1 MIIYK
6 LNFTIL
12 KQILVIKFA
21 KERIMLDFAK
31 EKSLWDNIR
40 TSEDFAR
47 HREEIAKKYED
58 SFKIAPSAHTVEEIL
73 GKDDHGKWARSLN
86 QLQSSALMSLI
97 YPDND
102 EYYDNLLRI
111 IWAYLD
117 TYTWAPL
124 GHYNGYYD
132 RTPDDYDIGLIDI
145 FASSVAFSLAEI
157 KNLFSDRL
165 PQLIKDRISAELRR
179 RTIEPFVNRK
189 YFWEK
194 HPNNWSSVCA
204 GGVGGVLMYE
214 DPELYME
221 QRERLDSAMQV
232 YIDSYAD
239 DGVCVEGAAYW
250 GFGFG
255 FFVSYAMLQ
264 RELTNGEYDWFKN
277 PKVKAIATFIQKMLL
292 QTNVVASFSD
302 CNPRENYWIGLPHIL
317 RDIYGDEVEKLPKTS
332 GTIIEYT
339 HFNFSLR
346 SLIYYKPE
354 YAVDKVAENVTY
366 NMESTGYFTKRTKHY
381 GFAAK
386 GGNNGESHNHNDV
399 GSFILAKDDKQI
411 LCDIGA
417 GAYCDGYHGNQ
428 RYTFFHPS
436 SFSHNLPFFDGVGQD
451 GYRREDV
458 KIEYIPHENTIYMD
472 FTRGYGIDY
481 LEKAE
486 RMFYFTD
493 SVVTLNDRFTL
504 KKDSVITERFVTKIK
519 PKLLGKHVIL
529 DGVKISPVNNIVPTI
544 TLEKHPGHLANT
556 IDEVYCIDYVLE
568 GETEF
573 TVDFFC

>member
-1 MIIYK
+1 
-6 LNFTIL
+6 
-12 KQILVIKFA
+12 
-21 KERIMLDFAK
+21 MLDFAK
-31 EKSLWDNIR
+31 DKKLWENVRVSD
-40 TSEDFAR
+40 DFAR
-47 HREEIAKKYED
+47 HRKEILAKYE
-58 SFKIAPSAHTVEEIL
+58 SAFAQGSPAPHTVEEIL
-73 GKDDHGKWARSLN
+73 SKDDHGKWAMMLN
-86 QLQSSALMSLI
+86 QLQSSALLSLI
-97 YPDND
+97 YPDNE
-102 EYYDNLLRI
+102 EYYNNLLKV
-111 IWAYLD
+111 IWAYCD

-124 GHYNGYYD
+124 GHYNSYYN

-145 FASSVAFSLAEI
+145 FASSIAFSLAEI

-179 RTIEPFVNRK
+179 RTIEPFVQRK

-264 RELTNGEYDWFKN
+264 RELTNGKYDWFKN
-277 PKVKAIATFIQKMLL
+277 EKVKKIATFIQKMLL

-302 CNPRENYWIGLPHIL
+302 CNPTENYWIGLPHIL
-317 RDIYGDEVEKLPKTS
+317 RDIYGEEVEKLPKTA
-332 GTIIEYT
+332 GTIIAYT

-346 SLIYYKPE
+346 SIIYYKPE
-354 YAVDKVAENVTY
+354 YTTEKVAENVTY
-366 NMESTGYFTKRTKHY
+366 NMESTAYFTKRTKYY
-381 GFAAK
+381 GFAVK

-399 GSFILAKDDKQI
+399 GSFILARNDKQI

-417 GAYCDGYHGNQ
+417 GAYSEGYHTNK

-458 KIEYIPHENTIYMD
+458 KLDYNKDEESVYMD
-472 FTRGYGIDY
+472 FTNGYGY
-481 LEKAE
+481 EKLERAE
-486 RMFYFTD
+486 RKLYFGESKIKLCD
-493 SVVTLNDRFTL
+493 KFTM
-504 KKDSVITERFVTKIK
+504 KESAKITERFVSFIE
-519 PKLLGKHVIL
+519 PKVEGKNVIL
-529 DGVKISPVNNIVPTI
+529 DDVTLSPSDEIIPKI
-544 TLEKHPGHLANT
+544 TLERHPGHIGGT
-556 IDEVYCIDYVLE
+556 VDEVYCIDYMLPE
-568 GETEF
+568 GK
-573 TVDFFC
+573 VDFEIEFITPEK

>member
-1 MIIYK
+1 
-6 LNFTIL
+6 
-12 KQILVIKFA
+12 
-21 KERIMLDFAK
+21 MLDFAK
-31 EKSLWDNIR
+31 DKKLWENVRVSD
-40 TSEDFAR
+40 DFAR
-47 HREEIAKKYED
+47 HREEILAKYE
-58 SFKIAPSAHTVEEIL
+58 SAFAQGNPAPHTVEEIL
-73 GKDDHGKWARSLN
+73 SKDDHGKWAMMLN
-86 QLQSSALMSLI
+86 QLQTSALLSLI
-97 YPDND
+97 YPDNE
-102 EYYDNLLRI
+102 EYYNNLLKV
-111 IWAYLD
+111 IWAYCD

-124 GHYNGYYD
+124 GHYNSYYN

-145 FASSVAFSLAEI
+145 FASSIAFSLAEI

-214 DPELYME
+214 DPELYMA

-264 RELTNGEYDWFKN
+264 RELTNGKYDWFKN
-277 PKVKAIATFIQKMLL
+277 EKVKKIATFIQKMLL

-302 CNPRENYWIGLPHIL
+302 CNPTENYWIGLPHIL
-317 RDIYGDEVEKLPKTS
+317 RDIYGEEIEKLPKTS
-332 GTIIEYT
+332 GTIIAYT

-346 SLIYYKPE
+346 SIIYYKPE
-354 YAVDKVAENVTY
+354 YTTERVAENVTY
-366 NMESTGYFTKRTKHY
+366 NMESTAYFTKRTKYY
-381 GFAAK
+381 GFAVK

-399 GSFILAKDDKQI
+399 GSFILARNDKQI
-411 LCDIGA
+411 LCDLGA
-417 GAYCDGYHGNQ
+417 GAYSEGYHTNK

-458 KIEYIPHENTIYMD
+458 KLDYNKDEESVYMD
-472 FTRGYGIDY
+472 FTNGYGY
-481 LEKAE
+481 EKLERAE
-486 RMFYFTD
+486 RKLYFGESKIKLCD
-493 SVVTLNDRFTL
+493 KFTM
-504 KKDSVITERFVTKIK
+504 KESAKITERFVSYIE
-519 PKLLGKHVIL
+519 PRVEGKNVIL
-529 DGVKISPVNNIVPTI
+529 DDVTLSPSDEIIPNI
-544 TLEKHPGHLANT
+544 TLERHPGHIWGT
-556 IDEVYCIDYVLE
+556 VDEVYCIDYVLPE
-568 GETEF
+568 NKTDFEIEF
-573 TVDFFC
+573 ITPEE

>member
-1 MIIYK
+1 
-6 LNFTIL
+6 
-12 KQILVIKFA
+12 
-21 KERIMLDFAK
+21 MLDFAK
-31 EKSLWDNIR
+31 DKKLWENVRVSD
-40 TSEDFAR
+40 DFAR
-47 HREEIAKKYED
+47 HRKEILAKYE
-58 SFKIAPSAHTVEEIL
+58 SAFAQGSPAPHTVEEIL
-73 GKDDHGKWARSLN
+73 SKDDHGKWAMMLN
-86 QLQSSALMSLI
+86 QLQSSALLSLI
-97 YPDND
+97 YPDNE
-102 EYYDNLLRI
+102 EYYNNLLKV
-111 IWAYLD
+111 IWAYCD

-124 GHYNGYYD
+124 GHYNSYYN

-145 FASSVAFSLAEI
+145 FASSIAFSLAEI

-179 RTIEPFVNRK
+179 RTIEPFINRK

-264 RELTNGEYDWFKN
+264 RELTNGKYDWFKN
-277 PKVKAIATFIQKMLL
+277 EKVKKIATFIQKMLL

-302 CNPRENYWIGLPHIL
+302 CNPTENYWIGLPHIL
-317 RDIYGDEVEKLPKTS
+317 RDIYGEEVEKLPKTA
-332 GTIIEYT
+332 GTIIAYT

-346 SLIYYKPE
+346 SIIYYKPE
-354 YAVDKVAENVTY
+354 YTTEKVAENVTY
-366 NMESTGYFTKRTKHY
+366 NMESTAYFTKRTKYY
-381 GFAAK
+381 GFAVK

-399 GSFILAKDDKQI
+399 GSFILARNDKQI

-417 GAYCDGYHGNQ
+417 GAYCEGYHTNK

-458 KIEYIPHENTIYMD
+458 KLDYNKEEESIYMD
-472 FTRGYGIDY
+472 FTNGYGY
-481 LEKAE
+481 EKLERAE
-486 RMFYFTD
+486 RKLYFGESKIKLCD
-493 SVVTLNDRFTL
+493 KFTM
-504 KKDSVITERFVTKIK
+504 KESAKITERFVSFIE
-519 PKLLGKHVIL
+519 PKVEGKNVIL
-529 DGVKISPVNNIVPTI
+529 DDVTLSPSDEIIPKI
-544 TLEKHPGHLANT
+544 TLERHPGHIGGT
-556 IDEVYCIDYVLE
+556 VDEVYCIDYILPE
-568 GETEF
+568 GK
-573 TVDFFC
+573 VDFEIEFITPEK